1 MPPYAK
7 GKGGKTHSK
16 KNMAKKRSL
25 SKKSKE
31 QPANAQSSNENVR
44 EIATQVQQA
53 LKDGNFEEAITGAK
67 KLEELLLDD
76 EAAQTIYLTSLVW
89 EIRAMQGLK
98 RSAEEIGTAAD
109 KYADEAVRLGDFA
122 RAVQAHRIHAQVI
135 IDSGAWLAAVEQLE
149 SALNLAIEHQF
160 GRETLE
166 ILMHLS
172 ALELKMCHYVEA
184 IDYLSRAMNAIQ
196 PAGVV
201 HEDFR
206 ELSAVGN
213 RQLCELY
220 DTIGDGQ
227 RACDALEAAQNAGTH
242 DPEELWMQQ
251 LLLSRLD
258 LRSGN
263 ADDACARLEHVES
276 EVKKAVREGKSRPE
290 QVAMVELEHAQAIW
304 CRAQFKEAFDKLS
317 QIECDSRP
325 IRLAVALTRFQW
337 AVETGKPTL
346 NPDKECADFGAVCN
360 ETGDDVDVQISL
372 AAALA
377 QASWEIEKGHYE
389 PTFKSLLYIAQAAA
403 FTQLVP
409 FATRALALRS
419 ELHFAQGNY
428 SQSAMDAQNACETF
442 VDHVDDVSAR
452 QAAAMMLRAQYA
464 EVLAQ
469 NPKADLDD
477 NETQAFNQ
485 LLQDFERFMSHHHIS
500 AGIALGLI
508 LAKIA
513 HMRKDDDTVQRL
525 LYALEKYI
533 DPKWMAYSAMVFD
546 KLIGT
551 PEAIARAQKIAAE
564 NEFAF

>member
-1 MPPYAK
+1 
-7 GKGGKTHSK
+7 
-16 KNMAKKRSL
+16 MAKKRSL
-25 SKKSKE
+25 SKQTKANSPKT
-31 QPANAQSSNENVR
+31 QPQTGNVR
-44 EIATQVQQA
+44 ELVTQVQQDLKGNQFEKA
-53 LKDGNFEEAITGAK
+53 LKGAQEHENMLRTDEDG
-67 KLEELLLDD
+67 
-76 EAAQTIYLTSLVW
+76 QTIYLTSMVW
-89 EIRAMQGLK
+89 QIRAMQGLK
-98 RSAEEIGTAAD
+98 LSADEIGAAAD
-109 KYADEAVRLGDFA
+109 KYARESVRLEDFA
-122 RAVQAHRIHAQVI
+122 RAVQAYRIHAQVR
-135 IDSGAWLAAVEQLE
+135 IDAGTWLAATEQLE
-149 SALNLAIEHQF
+149 SALNLAIEHQM

-172 ALELKMCHYVEA
+172 AIELKMCHYVEA

-196 PAGVV
+196 AAGVV
-201 HEDFR
+201 REDFR
-206 ELSAVGN
+206 ELCAVGN

-227 RACDALEAAQNAGTH
+227 RACDALEAAQNAGTD
-242 DPEELWMQQ
+242 DPEELWIQQ

-263 ADDACARLEHVES
+263 ADDACARLERVES

-290 QVAMVELEHAQAIW
+290 QVAMVELEHAQAMW
-304 CRAQFKEAFDKLS
+304 ARAEFQEALDKLS
-317 QIECDSRP
+317 QISRESRP
-325 IRLAVALTRFQW
+325 IKLAVALTRFQW

-346 NPDKECADFGAVCN
+346 DPDKECADFGAACN
-360 ETGDDVDVQISL
+360 ETGEDVDVQISL

-389 PTFKSLLYIAQAAA
+389 PTFESLLYIAQAAA

-428 SQSAMDAQNACETF
+428 SNSAIDAQNACETF

-469 NPKADLDD
+469 NPNADLDD
-477 NETQAFNQ
+477 METQAFNQ
-485 LLQDFERFMSHHHIS
+485 LLQDFDRFMSHHHVSASIS
-500 AGIALGLI
+500 LGLI

-513 HMRKDDDTVQRL
+513 RMRKDEATAQRIL
-525 LYALEKYI
+525 LTLGVYVEPQWMAHAAMTYYKLLGEPAALE
-533 DPKWMAYSAMVFD
+533 
-546 KLIGT
+546 
-551 PEAIARAQKIAAE
+551 RAQKIAKA